1 MLLSFRVANHR
12 SFREQQEL
20 LLLPVYAKGVPAVP
34 VAAIYGANASGKS
47 NLLDALRTM
56 RRAVVS
62 SFARWEPLGG
72 TPREPFA
79 LARAAK
85 QEDSRFGVDLL
96 IDGEKYVY
104 GFALNGERI
113 TEEWLYHY
121 PHSRRRILFER
132 TADDFRFGDSLRGP
146 KNVIEE
152 VTRANSLFLSASAHH
167 GMEQLLPVYS
177 WFDRALSFADPYD
190 RDVRRSRTVE
200 KLDDPDAV
208 RRILHLLRAADL
220 GIKDIRLS
228 REKDIRRVRMV
239 VPLLNLEPAD
249 RKWMHHQLQLAS
261 ESDFATEKWGIG
273 WRDLLQPSPKVTTL
287 RDTPDGTASL
297 TLEQESTG
305 TQTWF
310 DLLGLVLD
318 VLDHGSLVAV
328 DELDTSLHPLLL
340 RELVRMFQSAETNP
354 RGAQLVF
361 TTHDTSLLA
370 RQGGEEGLRRDE
382 VWFTEK
388 DDAGETRL
396 YPLTD
401 FRPRAG
407 LNWERRY
414 LGGSVGAVPFLDDR
428 DFVTTIEEHESAP
441 RG

>member
-72 TPREPFA
+72 IPREPFA
-79 LARAAK
+79 LARAAEK
-85 QEDSRFGVDLL
+85 EDSRFGVDLL

-132 TADDFRFGDSLRGP
+132 TADDFHFGDSLRGP

-228 REKDIRRVRMV
+228 REKDIRRTGLV
-239 VPLLNLEPAD
+239 A
-249 RKWMHHQLQLAS
+249 Q
-261 ESDFATEKWGIG
+261 
-273 WRDLLQPSPKVTTL
+273 LLQPSPKVTTL

-318 VLDHGSLVAV
+318 VLDRGSLVAV

-428 DFVTTIEEHESAP
+428 DFVTSVEEHESAP